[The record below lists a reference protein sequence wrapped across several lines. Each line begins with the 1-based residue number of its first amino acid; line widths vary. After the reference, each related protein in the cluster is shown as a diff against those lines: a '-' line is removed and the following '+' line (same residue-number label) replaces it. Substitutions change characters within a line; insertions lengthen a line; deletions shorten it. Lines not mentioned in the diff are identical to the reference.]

1 MYRPQ
6 TRESASISSPVFS
19 AFSFSTAPLY
29 KNPSTISHHD
39 SQTIY
44 KNSPNTPATIAKLN
58 PLTCMTFAPLV
69 PNVAVPTSGLVAVVL
84 AETKLALLAAV
95 NVALEYPVL
104 ELLATRELVVALK
117 YTCVE
122 GA

>member
-1 MYRPQ
+1 
-6 TRESASISSPVFS
+6 
-19 AFSFSTAPLY
+19 
-29 KNPSTISHHD
+29 
-39 SQTIY
+39 
-44 KNSPNTPATIAKLN
+44 
-58 PLTCMTFAPLV
+58 MTFAPLV